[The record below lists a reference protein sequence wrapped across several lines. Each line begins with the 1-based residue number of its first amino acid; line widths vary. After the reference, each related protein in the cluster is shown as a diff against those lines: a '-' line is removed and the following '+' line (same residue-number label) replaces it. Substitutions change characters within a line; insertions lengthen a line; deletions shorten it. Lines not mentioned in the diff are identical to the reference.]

1 MRKDRLQNGE
11 QRNDLS
17 LDTER
22 SFSNIGHLCVCVIYL
37 PEDHHS
43 LRQESHPI
51 FLFFLRQL
59 MHGVFITG

>member
-1 MRKDRLQNGE
+1 M
-11 QRNDLS
+11 NDLS
-17 LDTER
+17 LDTEC

-37 PEDHHS
+37 QEDHRS

-59 MHGVFITG
+59 MHGVFITA